1 MTHVWHPC
9 TQMKD
14 HEVFPPLRIAR
25 AEGAHLYDTEGK
37 AYIDGISSWWCKSLG
52 HQHPA
57 LKAALIEQAHQFE
70 HVILANT
77 TNDVIEELSETLATL
92 CSSLDKVMY
101 ASDGSCAVEI
111 ALKMAVHA
119 QALAGRPHK
128 SAFIGISG
136 GYHGETALTLSV
148 SDLGLY
154 SKPYESL
161 LKDTTIIQGVPYVS
175 GMHDPLWEDAS
186 SHWPAIEAQLNE
198 HAHQAAALIL
208 EPILQGAGGMLIY
221 SADALRRIRE
231 WCTANNVWLIADE
244 IMTGFGRTGKMLAC
258 EHAGIEPDFLCLSK
272 GLTGGYIPLSAMVTR
287 NDIYQLFYDDYKTGK
302 AFLHSHTH
310 TGNALAANVALAAIR
325 VTKETDLCNTVANQA
340 DEVAE
345 LIQAIIDQ
353 TGKLDNL
360 RYIGGMVAADIKAPA
375 EKRAG
380 FTFSQNARQH
390 GALLR
395 PLGNTL
401 YWLPPLNA
409 PFSVWEELQVITLK
423 ALGETTKQR

>member
-14 HEVFPPLRIAR
+14 HETFPPLRITR
-25 AEGAHLYDTEGK
+25 AEGAYLYDSDSK
-37 AYIDGISSWWCKSLG
+37 SYIDGISSWWCKSLG

-57 LKAALIEQAHQFE
+57 LKAALIEQASQFE

-77 TNDVIEELSETLATL
+77 TNDVIETLSAKLATL
-92 CSSLDKVMY
+92 CTNLDKVMY

-111 ALKMAVHA
+111 ALKMAVHG
-119 QALAGRPHK
+119 QALAGRAHK
-128 SAFIGISG
+128 TEFLGISS

-154 SKPYESL
+154 SKPYASL
-161 LKDTTIIQGVPYVS
+161 MKDTPIIQGIPYVS
-175 GMHDPLWEDAS
+175 SIHDPLWKDAS

-198 HAHQAAALIL
+198 HAHKTAALIL

-221 SADALRRIRE
+221 SADALRRIRA
-231 WCTANNVWLIADE
+231 WCTANDVWLIADE

-258 EHAGIEPDFLCLSK
+258 EHAGIRPDFLCLSK

-287 NDIYQLFYDDYKTGK
+287 DDIYQLFYDDYATGK

-310 TGNALAANVALAAIR
+310 TGNALAARVALAAIQ
-325 VTKETDLCNTVANQA
+325 VTEETDLCHVVSKQA
-340 DEVAE
+340 DQVAQ
-345 LIQAIIDQ
+345 LMQSIIDQ
-353 TGKLDNL
+353 TGKLNNL
-360 RYIGGMVAADIKAPA
+360 RYIGGMVAADIQAKPG
-375 EKRAG
+375 ERAG
-380 FTFSQNARQH
+380 FAFAQKARKH

-409 PFSVWEELQVITLK
+409 PFSVWEELQAISLK
-423 ALGETTKQR
+423 VLQ